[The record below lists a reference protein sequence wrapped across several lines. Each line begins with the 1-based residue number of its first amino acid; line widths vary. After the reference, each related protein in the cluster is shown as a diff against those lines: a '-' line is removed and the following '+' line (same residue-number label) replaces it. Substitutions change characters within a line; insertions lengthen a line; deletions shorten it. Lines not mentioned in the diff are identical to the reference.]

1 MSKEQSNIVE
11 YLVCVI
17 GAFHQA
23 TIIHPSNIPIFLRN
37 RACTNHIRKE
47 MSKETFMIESLTRDV
62 VALLMEERGLS
73 MREAMDAFCRSRT
86 FDALSKPETGLF
98 FQSPAYILDE
108 FKNEKSN

>member
-1 MSKEQSNIVE
+1 M
-11 YLVCVI
+11 
-17 GAFHQA
+17 
-23 TIIHPSNIPIFLRN
+23 R
-37 RACTNHIRKE
+37 TNPIRKK

-73 MREAMDAFCRSRT
+73 MREAMDAFCSSRT

-108 FKNEKSN
+108 FKNEKNKVWTDELEFFDRQ